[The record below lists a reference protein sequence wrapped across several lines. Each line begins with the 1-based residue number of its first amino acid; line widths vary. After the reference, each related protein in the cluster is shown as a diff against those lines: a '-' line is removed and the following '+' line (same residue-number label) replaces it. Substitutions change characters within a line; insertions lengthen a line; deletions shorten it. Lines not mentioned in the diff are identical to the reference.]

1 MVAFASAA
9 RRFAP
14 CLTGKG
20 KPSIYTTQW
29 YSLPSW
35 SDMPL
40 SAQRVFKTK
49 WFNKAAKAAGIS
61 DAELHN
67 AARQLMQE
75 LGDDLGGNVWKKR
88 LDQNRKR
95 GIVLNRAGRCWFFV
109 FLFAKSDRDNIDAPE
124 LAAFRKLASDFGRC
138 AGADLDRLVE
148 LKELVEICHD

>member
-1 MVAFASAA
+1 
-9 RRFAP
+9 
-14 CLTGKG
+14 
-20 KPSIYTTQW
+20 
-29 YSLPSW
+29 
-35 SDMPL
+35 MPL

-67 AARQLMQE
+67 AARQLMQG